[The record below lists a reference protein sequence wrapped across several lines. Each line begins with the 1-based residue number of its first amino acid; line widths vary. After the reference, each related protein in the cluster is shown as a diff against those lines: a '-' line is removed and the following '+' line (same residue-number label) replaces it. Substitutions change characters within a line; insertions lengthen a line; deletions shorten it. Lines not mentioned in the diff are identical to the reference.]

1 MFQRAF
7 LSFDAGES
15 GKQCRVY
22 VHDSIMILVDELWA
36 EDSKVACKSDET
48 ILWSNTVSFQGGY
61 GLPIVLRV
69 HLWQSLIVEDDSR
82 YVMFPSYFKRSY
94 AWLVTDNNTYQLSS
108 STIRDCQRSEEHT
121 SELQSQSNLV
131 CRLLLEKKKINIIG
145 SLDGIL
151 YRNSLKANQTGKKF
165 RVGIKSNIS
174 TNRNNLI
181 SGVDRCLHLNE
192 MKKTTITSINRQTIK
207 I

>member
-48 ILWSNTVSFQGGY
+48 ILWSNTVSFQSGY

-94 AWLVTDNNTYQLSS
+94 AWLVTDNNTYLALRTVLSIDRIQDRLS
-108 STIRDCQRSEEHT
+108 FGSASRDQ
-121 SELQSQSNLV
+121 
-131 CRLLLEKKKINIIG
+131 
-145 SLDGIL
+145 D
-151 YRNSLKANQTGKKF
+151 
-165 RVGIKSNIS
+165 
-174 TNRNNLI
+174 
-181 SGVDRCLHLNE
+181 
-192 MKKTTITSINRQTIK
+192 
-207 I
+207 